1 MGLQINTNI
10 TALDALRNLT
20 NVTSAIGSSIQKL
33 SSGLQIN
40 QAADNPSGLII
51 SNGLQA
57 QVDGINQAISNSQD
71 ATNLIKTADGALSE
85 VNSLLDNIRQLSVH
99 AANTG
104 VNDQLAT
111 QADQSQISSDI
122 SSVERIATQTQFG
135 NKNLLDGSAGISASV
150 VNTNDISGV
159 YFGGTYNNYSTQG
172 GNVSITVNNPA
183 TRAQI
188 VGTVTYA
195 SINASLST
203 ANGTNIGAG
212 GSIVIN
218 GQTVNVTGSNSV
230 QSLINDVNNISS
242 TTGVSAQFT
251 FGNGSGSVALI
262 QQNYGGNF
270 SINEHETS
278 GMLAGTAGT
287 NSVGLNATVTVSAF
301 ALVNGVSTTVISTFI
316 GGRSSTDS
324 GMNVTDAYGNSI
336 LLSEGGNTTATASVN
351 VASISAGSLQ
361 FQIGANAGQY
371 VTASLGN
378 IRTSN
383 LGNTVFAGQ
392 NLSTIDVTSGQ
403 GATNAITI
411 AEQAIQQVS
420 TLRANLGAFQAN
432 TLQATVNYLG
442 VSVENLSASESQIRD
457 TNVAAEVVNLTK
469 NQIIQQAATA
479 MLAQANLAPQQVL
492 KLLG

>member
-1 MGLQINTNI
+1 M
-10 TALDALRNLT
+10 DALRNLG
-20 NVTSAIGSSIQKL
+20 NVTNAIGSSIQKL

-51 SNGLQA
+51 SNGLEA
-57 QVDGINQAISNSQD
+57 QVRGINQAISNSQD

-85 VNSLLDNIRQLSVH
+85 VNSLLDNIRQLAVH

-122 SSVERIATQTQFG
+122 SSVDRIATQTQFG
-135 NKNLLDGSAGISASV
+135 SKNLLDGTSGISAAVTNS
-150 VNTNDISGV
+150 NDIAGV
-159 YFGGTYNNYSTQG
+159 YFGGTYNNESTQS
-172 GNVSITVNNPA
+172 GNVSITVNNAA
-183 TRAQI
+183 TRAQV

-203 ANGTNIGAG
+203 ANGTNIGSG
-212 GSIVIN
+212 GSVVIN
-218 GQTVNVTGSNSV
+218 GQTITETGSSSV
-230 QSLINDVNNISS
+230 QSMINAINNLSS
-242 TTGVSAQFT
+242 STGVSAQFT
-251 FGNGSGSVALI
+251 FGNGSGAVALI

-270 SINEHETS
+270 SINEHETA
-278 GMLAGTAGT
+278 GLLAGTAGT
-287 NSVGLNATVTVSAF
+287 TSVGLNATVTVSAY
-301 ALVNGVSTTVISTFI
+301 ALVNGVSTTAVSTFS
-316 GGRSSTDS
+316 GGRSSTD
-324 GMNVTDAYGNSI
+324 GGLKVTDAYGNSI
-336 LLSEGGNTTATASVN
+336 LLSEGGNTTATSQVN
-351 VASISAGSLQ
+351 VASITANALQ

-383 LGNTVFAGQ
+383 LGGTVIAGQ

-403 GATNAITI
+403 GATNALTITD
-411 AEQAIQQVS
+411 QAIQQVS

-442 VSVENLSASESQIRD
+442 VSVENLAASESQIRD

-479 MLAQANLAPQQVL
+479 MLAQANTSPQGVL
-492 KLLG
+492 RLLG